1 MAKNEKQ
8 KVHDMILLVSN
19 TERSSYDLLNVSGID
34 GTALSSLLLAMDD
47 NDRLDVWAYL
57 ESKGVDITHLADE
70 QTREFRE
77 YHLDYIYNTDTHEF
91 TDVKAKM
98 ELENEKADK
107 DTQTMEESGNWFEIY
122 QLKDVEETRDF
133 RFMAM
138 DYLEMKGIA
147 VTKGNYDL
155 VYTAPLETGMNLERI
170 FEKFNFDR
178 PADFTGHSLSV
189 SDVVVLHQDG
199 QEKSYYTDSIGFRE
213 VPEFAIERADKVSYY
228 VIGDLATWAENSPNR
243 SALERFDNLEDA
255 MTKFSQY
262 KAETKEYSDDNA
274 RATLGVSIGGIEF
287 DVLHVRH
294 SENYLV
300 QDFTLIKAAQDN
312 SRFLEDLQTIHDVIG
327 FDKTRLHREM
337 TPEEIKN
344 FVKRRFEYQLKS
356 SGLDDVS
363 LYMERFDSLYEQGK
377 MEKLMPSIN
386 QKRIVEDIPFVE
398 WDNPY
403 FEAKEPEQ
411 VMDAIADPA
420 KQKEQTV
427 EPAPEK
433 VITLWVAECGEF
445 HNLGEFHEGITSVD
459 EAISV
464 WSKIPPERMNG
475 IPSIGINIHT
485 EGTEHYEDME
495 MDIVSGKVI
504 DLEVL
509 DYVPDITDNPKAIEV
524 IEKLVDKLPDIEV
537 RGSLEKW
544 QAAFLAAEIDQLSFD
559 YDPYQYRDTVE
570 DRDEQIASIM
580 EDIRNGNTGY
590 LQDFLNALVSESV
603 REGIADVFGQGV
615 ALDDS
620 GAVQTARKAQELLDK
635 LAEYKPLAKVEELEE
650 QNYNMI
656 DNVLNNGAGE
666 KKQEQS
672 RSRISVKEKLAE
684 KKAVIEHREKPER
697 ALSKKEEERHTQ
709 REI

>member
-1 MAKNEKQ
+1 MANEKQ

-57 ESKGVDITHLADE
+57 EGKGVEVAHLADE

-77 YHLDYIYNTDTHEF
+77 YHLDYIYNTDTQEF

-98 ELENEKADK
+98 DLENGEADK
-107 DTQTMEESGNWFEIY
+107 DTRAMDESSNWFEIY
-122 QLKDVEETRDF
+122 QLKDIEETRYF
-133 RFMAM
+133 RFMAL

-147 VTKGNYDL
+147 VSKDNYDL
-155 VYTAPLETGMNLERI
+155 AYSAPLETGMNLERI
-170 FEKFNFDR
+170 FEKFNLDR
-178 PADFTGHSLSV
+178 PTDFTGHSLSV
-189 SDVVVLHQDG
+189 SDVVVLHQNG

-213 VPEFAIERADKVSYY
+213 VPEFAIEYADRVSYY

-243 SALERFDNLEDA
+243 SALERFGNLGDA
-255 MTKFSQY
+255 MAKFSQY
-262 KAETKEYSDDNA
+262 KAETKEYPNDNA
-274 RATLGVSIGGIEF
+274 RTTLGVSIGGVEF

-337 TPEEIKN
+337 TPEEIKD

-363 LYMERFDSLYEQGK
+363 LYMGRFDSLYEQGK

-386 QKRIVEDIPFVE
+386 QKRIMEDMPFVE

-411 VMDAIADPA
+411 VVDAIADPA
-420 KQKEQTV
+420 KQKEQTM

-433 VITLWVAECGEF
+433 VVTLWGAECGEF
-445 HNLGEFHEGITSVD
+445 HNLGEFHEGITSID

-464 WSKIPPERMNG
+464 WSEIPPERMNG

-485 EGTEHYEDME
+485 EGTEHYEDVE
-495 MDIVSGKVI
+495 MDILSGKVI
-504 DLEVL
+504 DLEIL
-509 DYVPDITDNPKAIEV
+509 DYVPDITDNPKAIKV
-524 IEKLVDKLPDIEV
+524 IEELIDKLPDIEV

-544 QAAFLAAEIDQLSFD
+544 QAAFLAAEIDQLSF
-559 YDPYQYRDTVE
+559 R
-570 DRDEQIASIM
+570 
-580 EDIRNGNTGY
+580 
-590 LQDFLNALVSESV
+590 F
-603 REGIADVFGQGV
+603 
-615 ALDDS
+615 
-620 GAVQTARKAQELLDK
+620 
-635 LAEYKPLAKVEELEE
+635 
-650 QNYNMI
+650 
-656 DNVLNNGAGE
+656 
-666 KKQEQS
+666 
-672 RSRISVKEKLAE
+672 
-684 KKAVIEHREKPER
+684 
-697 ALSKKEEERHTQ
+697 
-709 REI
+709 